1 MARYEHLPIYAETY
15 RLALDVERC
24 VQGFSRFHKHAIGAD
39 LHALCRLMLR
49 LIIRANHLSDKRPA
63 LEELRLAVEEFL
75 VLTRLA
81 KDTRAFSGL
90 KAYEICA
97 NLVPPLASIC
107 TLAASRSSTRSL
119 AACGAANRLGGDL
132 RWL

>member
-1 MARYEHLPIYAETY
+1 MARYEHLPIYAEAY
-15 RLALDVERC
+15 RLALEVEGY

-39 LHALCRLMLR
+39 LRALCRGMLR
-49 LIIRANHLSDKRPA
+49 LIIRANSQSDKRPA
-63 LEELRLAVEEFL
+63 LEELRIAVEEFL

-97 NLVPPLASIC
+97 NLACSLGRQ
-107 TLAASRSSTRSL
+107 TEGWLRSVSKQRPVVGTD
-119 AACGAANRLGGDL
+119 ADG
-132 RWL
+132 